1 MEVVRGLQNGG
12 LYRLLADPV
21 AFVHSNGKLD
31 KPSTFK
37 NAYAEYIWWDVMEI
51 ASKGFVE
58 SMNDSKVLVD
68 GSVGEYQ
75 NRVVGFLSEDGAD
88 LDESIAMVARGF
100 HWREVLDLFEGVSLV
115 EGF

>member
-1 MEVVRGLQNGG
+1 MTDWPLCEAIVV
-12 LYRLLADPV
+12 
-21 AFVHSNGKLD
+21 
-31 KPSTFK
+31 K

-88 LDESIAMVARGF
+88 LDESIALVARGF
-100 HWREVLDLFEGVSLV
+100 H
-115 EGF
+115 